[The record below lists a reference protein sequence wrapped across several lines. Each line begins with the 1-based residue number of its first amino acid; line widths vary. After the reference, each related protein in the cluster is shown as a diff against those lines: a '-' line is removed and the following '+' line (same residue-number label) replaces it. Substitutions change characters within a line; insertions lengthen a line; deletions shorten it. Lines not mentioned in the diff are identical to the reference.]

1 MLWCAIY
8 LHLLPLEVFQRT
20 AIDSHATTSIDSK
33 RSPRHPSFHPTK
45 SSSGNF
51 MPVGLQLAI
60 CDKQK
65 VLIASHAAQ
74 ALGIHGGMK
83 RATALALAPDVAL
96 LDRNIDRE
104 QTALSQ
110 VATWALQFT
119 PSVSLENQG
128 LVMEIEPSLRLFNGL
143 ENLLTLVKNGLQSL
157 GFSAQLACTTTPLG
171 AWLLAQHSDGIVAD
185 QSSHLNR
192 RLSEL
197 PLSLFPQASQHLTAL
212 NAIGAHTLKELV
224 QLPRAGLSRRFGKGL
239 LEEIDKALGKTPDL
253 RAYFDAPL
261 EFHSK
266 LELMA
271 QVENSEA
278 LLFAARRMLVEL
290 TGWLS
295 ARHCAVKALTLVAQH
310 DDRGPKLSTPT
321 VFEINFSEPTRE
333 IARLSDLLREKL
345 NVLQLR
351 APAHTLQLHC
361 TEVEVLPSATG
372 HLFMLPQTAQQNLGR
387 LVEKLQTRLG
397 AHQVQQIKLNPDYR
411 PESAFVMHNFEV
423 NSPRAA
429 TLKEPDSAYM
439 AMPQSH
445 GLPRPLWL
453 LATPQ
458 PLEERNQRP
467 FWQGALQLLAG
478 PERIE
483 GGWWDDHFI
492 QRDYFIAE
500 DTQNNLYWIYRE
512 RGNHKQNIDPGWF
525 MQGRF
530 G

>member
-1 MLWCAIY
+1 MLWCALY

-20 AIDSHATTSIDSK
+20 TVD
-33 RSPRHPSFHPTK
+33 
-45 SSSGNF
+45 
-51 MPVGLQLAI
+51 LQLAI
-60 CDKQK
+60 CDKHK
-65 VLIASHAAQ
+65 VLIASTAAQ
-74 ALGIHGGMK
+74 ALGVHGGVK

-96 LDRNIDRE
+96 LDRSIAKE
-104 QTALSQ
+104 QEAVMQ

-119 PSVSLENQG
+119 PCVSIEIGPEAKG
-128 LVMEIEPSLRLFNGL
+128 LVMEIEPSLRLFKGL
-143 ENLLTLVKNGLQSL
+143 ENLLSLIKTGLDSL

-185 QSSHLNR
+185 QSAHLNR
-192 RLSEL
+192 RLSEM
-197 PLSLFPQASQHLTAL
+197 PLSLFPQSSQHLSAL
-212 NAIGAHTLKELV
+212 NAIGAHTLKDIV
-224 QLPRAGLSRRFGKGL
+224 QLPRAGLSRRFGKGV
-239 LEEIDKALGKTPDL
+239 LEEIDKALGKIPDP
-253 RAYFDAPL
+253 RQYFEAPL

-271 QVENSEA
+271 QVETSEA
-278 LLFAARRMLVEL
+278 LLFAAKRMLVEL

-295 ARHCAVKALTLVAQH
+295 ARHCAVKSFQLIAEH
-310 DDRGPKLSTPT
+310 DDRGPKLSLPT
-321 VFEINFSEPTRE
+321 VFEIHLSEPTRE

-361 TEVEVLPSATG
+361 TDVHVLPSATG

-387 LVEKLQTRLG
+387 LVEKLQARLG
-397 AHQVQQIKLNPDYR
+397 ANQVQKIKLNPDYR
-411 PESAFVMHNFEV
+411 PESAFVLHNFEITA
-423 NSPRAA
+423 NKSLSA
-429 TLKEPDSAYM
+429 KEPDAEYM
-439 AMPQSH
+439 ATPQAH

-453 LATPQ
+453 LAKPQ

-483 GGWWDDHFI
+483 GGWWDNHFI

-500 DTQNNLYWIYRE
+500 DIQNNLYWIYRE
-512 RGNHKQNIDPGWF
+512 RGNHKQKIEPGWF

>member
-1 MLWCAIY
+1 MLWCALY

-20 AIDSHATTSIDSK
+20 TVD
-33 RSPRHPSFHPTK
+33 
-45 SSSGNF
+45 
-51 MPVGLQLAI
+51 LQLAI
-60 CDKQK
+60 CDKHK
-65 VLIASHAAQ
+65 VLIASKSAQ
-74 ALGIHGGMK
+74 ALGLQSGIK

-96 LDRNIDRE
+96 LDRSIAKE
-104 QTALSQ
+104 QEAVMQ

-119 PSVSLENQG
+119 PCVSIEMGLEAKG
-128 LVMEIEPSLRLFNGL
+128 LVMEIEPSLRLFKGL
-143 ENLLTLVKNGLQSL
+143 ENLLSLIKTGLDSL
-157 GFSAQLACTTTPLG
+157 GFSAQIACTTTPLG

-185 QSSHLNR
+185 QSAHLNR
-192 RLSEL
+192 RLSEM
-197 PLSLFPQASQHLTAL
+197 PLSLFPQASQHLSAL
-212 NAIGAHTLKELV
+212 NAIGAHTLKDIV
-224 QLPRAGLSRRFGKGL
+224 QLPRAGLSRRFGKGV
-239 LEEIDKALGKTPDL
+239 LEEIDKALGKSPDL
-253 RAYFDAPL
+253 REYFEAPL

-271 QVENSEA
+271 QVETSEA
-278 LLFAARRMLVEL
+278 LLFAAKRMLVEL

-295 ARHCAVKALTLVAQH
+295 ARHCAVKAFELIAEH
-310 DDRGPKLSTPT
+310 DDRGPKLSLPT
-321 VFEINFSEPTRE
+321 VFEIHFSEPTRE

-361 TEVEVLPSATG
+361 TDVHVLPSATG

-387 LVEKLQTRLG
+387 LVEKLQARLG
-397 AHQVQQIKLNPDYR
+397 ANQVQKIKLTPDYR
-411 PESAFVMHNFEV
+411 PESAFVLHNFEITANKSV
-423 NSPRAA
+423 SA
-429 TLKEPDSAYM
+429 KEPDAEYM
-439 AMPQSH
+439 ATPQAH

-453 LATPQ
+453 LAKPQ

-467 FWQGALQLLAG
+467 FWQGTLQLLAG

-483 GGWWDDHFI
+483 GGWWDNHFI

-500 DTQNNLYWIYRE
+500 DIQNNLYWIYRE
-512 RGNHKQNIDPGWF
+512 RGNHKQKIEPGWF

>member
-1 MLWCAIY
+1 MLWCALY

-20 AIDSHATTSIDSK
+20 TVD
-33 RSPRHPSFHPTK
+33 
-45 SSSGNF
+45 
-51 MPVGLQLAI
+51 LQLAI
-60 CDKQK
+60 CDKHK
-65 VLIASHAAQ
+65 VLIASNAAQ
-74 ALGIHGGMK
+74 ALGVQAGIK

-96 LDRNIDRE
+96 LDRSIAKE
-104 QTALSQ
+104 QEAVMQ

-119 PSVSLENQG
+119 PSVSLETQG

-143 ENLLTLVKNGLQSL
+143 ENLIALVKNGLNSL

-171 AWLLAQHSDGIVAD
+171 AWLLAQHCDGIMAD
-185 QSSHLNR
+185 QSAHLNR
-192 RLSEL
+192 RLSDM
-197 PLSLFPQASQHLTAL
+197 PISLFPQASQHLNAL
-212 NAIGAHTLKELV
+212 NAIGAHTLKDIV
-224 QLPRAGLSRRFGKGL
+224 QLPRAGLSRRFGKGV
-239 LEEIDKALGKTPDL
+239 LEEIDKALGKIPDP
-253 RAYFDAPL
+253 RQYFEAPL

-271 QVENSEA
+271 QVETSEA
-278 LLFAARRMLVEL
+278 LLFAAKRMLVEL

-295 ARHCAVKALTLVAQH
+295 ARHCAVKAFELIAEH
-310 DDRGPKLSTPT
+310 DDRGPKLSLPT
-321 VFEINFSEPTRE
+321 VFEIHLNEPTRE

-361 TEVEVLPSATG
+361 TDVHVLPSATG

-387 LVEKLQTRLG
+387 LVEKLQARLG
-397 AHQVQQIKLNPDYR
+397 ANQVQKIKLNPDYR
-411 PESAFVMHNFEV
+411 PESAFVLHNFEIE
-423 NSPRAA
+423 SKTASSG
-429 TLKEPDSAYM
+429 TLVAKEPDATYM
-439 AMPQSH
+439 ATPQAH

-453 LATPQ
+453 LAKPQ

-483 GGWWDDHFI
+483 GGWWDNHFI

-500 DTQNNLYWIYRE
+500 DIQNNLYWIYRE
-512 RGNHKQNIDPGWF
+512 RGNHKQNIEPGWF

>member
-1 MLWCAIY
+1 MLWCALY
-8 LHLLPLEVFQRT
+8 LHLLPLEVFQR
-20 AIDSHATTSIDSK
+20 AAV
-33 RSPRHPSFHPTK
+33 
-45 SSSGNF
+45 N
-51 MPVGLQLAI
+51 LQLAI
-60 CDKQK
+60 CDKHK
-65 VLIASHAAQ
+65 VLIASDSAQ
-74 ALGIHGGMK
+74 ALGVHGGIK
-83 RATALALAPDVAL
+83 RATALALAPDIAL
-96 LDRNIDRE
+96 VDRNIIKE
-104 QTALSQ
+104 QEAVMQ

-119 PSVSLENQG
+119 PSVSLEAQG
-128 LVMEIEPSLRLFNGL
+128 LVMEVEPSLRLFSGL
-143 ENLLTLVKNGLQSL
+143 ENLIKLVKTGLNSL
-157 GFSAQLACTTTPLG
+157 GFSAQIACATTPLG
-171 AWLLAQHSDGIVAD
+171 AWLLAQYSDGQVAD
-185 QSSHLNR
+185 QPAHLNR
-192 RLSEL
+192 RLSEM
-197 PLSLFPQASQHLTAL
+197 PLSLFPQANQHLSAL
-212 NAIGAHTLKELV
+212 NAIGAHTLKDIV
-224 QLPRAGLSRRFGKGL
+224 QLPRAGLSRRFGKGV
-239 LEEIDKALGKTPDL
+239 LEEIDKALGKIHDP
-253 RAYFDAPL
+253 RQYFEAPL

-278 LLFAARRMLVEL
+278 LLFAAKRMLVEL

-295 ARHCAVKALTLVAQH
+295 ARHCAVKSFQLIAEH
-310 DDRGPKLSTPT
+310 DDRGPKLSPPT
-321 VFEINFSEPTRE
+321 VFDIHMNDPTRE

-361 TEVEVLPSATG
+361 TDVHMLPSATG

-387 LVEKLQTRLG
+387 LVEKLQARLG
-397 AHQVQQIKLNPDYR
+397 ANQVQKIQLNPDYR
-411 PESAFVMHNFEV
+411 PESAFALHNF
-423 NSPRAA
+423 A
-429 TLKEPDSAYM
+429 KEPDSAYI
-439 AMPQSH
+439 AAPRTH

-453 LATPQ
+453 LAKPQ

-467 FWQGALQLLAG
+467 FWQGVLQLLAG

-483 GGWWDDHFI
+483 GGWWDNHFV

>member
-1 MLWCAIY
+1 MLWCALY

-20 AIDSHATTSIDSK
+20 TV
-33 RSPRHPSFHPTK
+33 
-45 SSSGNF
+45 N
-51 MPVGLQLAI
+51 LQLAI
-60 CDKQK
+60 CDKHK
-65 VLIASHAAQ
+65 VLIASKAAQ
-74 ALGIHGGMK
+74 ALGVHGGIK
-83 RATALALAPDVAL
+83 RATALALAPEVVL
-96 LDRNIDRE
+96 LDRSISKE
-104 QTALSQ
+104 QEAVMQ

-119 PSVSLENQG
+119 PCVSIEMSLEAKG
-128 LVMEIEPSLRLFNGL
+128 LVMEIEPSLRLFKGL
-143 ENLLTLVKNGLQSL
+143 ENLLSLIKTGLDSL

-185 QSSHLNR
+185 QSAHLNR
-192 RLSEL
+192 RLSEM
-197 PLSLFPQASQHLTAL
+197 PLSLFPQASQHLSAL
-212 NAIGAHTLKELV
+212 NAIGAHTLKDIV
-224 QLPRAGLSRRFGKGL
+224 QLPRAGLSRRFGKGV
-239 LEEIDKALGKTPDL
+239 LEEIDKALGKIPDP
-253 RAYFDAPL
+253 REYFEAPL

-271 QVENSEA
+271 QVETSEA

-295 ARHCAVKALTLVAQH
+295 ARHCAVKVFKLIAEH
-310 DDRGPKLSTPT
+310 DDRGPKLSLPT
-321 VFEINFSEPTRE
+321 VFEIHFSEPTRE

-361 TEVEVLPSATG
+361 TDVHVLPSATG
-372 HLFMLPQTAQQNLGR
+372 HLFMLPQNAQQNLGR
-387 LVEKLQTRLG
+387 LVEKLQARLG
-397 AHQVQQIKLNPDYR
+397 ANQVQKIKLNPDYR
-411 PESAFVMHNFEV
+411 PESAFVLHNFEIQT
-423 NSPRAA
+423 NKSLSA
-429 TLKEPDSAYM
+429 KEPDAEYM
-439 AMPQSH
+439 ATPHAH

-453 LATPQ
+453 LAKPQ

-483 GGWWDDHFI
+483 GGWWDNHFI

-500 DTQNNLYWIYRE
+500 DIQNNLYWIYRE
-512 RGNHKQNIDPGWF
+512 RGNHKQNIEPGWF

>member
-1 MLWCAIY
+1 MLWCALY
-8 LHLLPLEVFQRT
+8 LHLLPIEVFQRT
-20 AIDSHATTSIDSK
+20 ASPSEHHA
-33 RSPRHPSFHPTK
+33 
-45 SSSGNF
+45 
-51 MPVGLQLAI
+51 PVGLQLAI
-60 CDKQK
+60 CDKHK
-65 VLIASHAAQ
+65 VLMASAAAQ
-74 ALGIHGGMK
+74 ALGVHGGIK

-96 LDRNIDRE
+96 LDRNIDKE
-104 QTALSQ
+104 LAALNQ

-119 PSVSLENQG
+119 PSVSLEARG

-143 ENLLTLVKNGLQSL
+143 ENLIALIKNGLNSL

-171 AWLLAQHSDGIVAD
+171 AWLIAQHSDGVVAD
-185 QSSHLNR
+185 QSAHLNR
-192 RLSEL
+192 RLSEM
-197 PLSLFPQASQHLTAL
+197 PLSLFPQASQHLAAL
-212 NAIGAHTLKELV
+212 NAIGAHTLKDIV
-224 QLPRAGLSRRFGKGL
+224 QLPRAGLSRRFGKGV
-239 LEEIDKALGKTPDL
+239 LEEVDRALGKIPDP
-253 RAYFDAPL
+253 RQYFEAPL

-278 LLFAARRMLVEL
+278 LLFAAKRMLVEL

-295 ARHCAVKALTLVAQH
+295 ARHCAVKTFELVAEH
-310 DDRGPKLSTPT
+310 DDRGPKLSQPT
-321 VFEINFSEPTRE
+321 IFEIHLSEPTRE

-361 TEVEVLPSATG
+361 TDVHVLPSATG

-397 AHQVQQIKLNPDYR
+397 ANQVQKIKLNPDYR
-411 PESAFVMHNFEV
+411 PESAFALHNFEISSTKNV
-423 NSPRAA
+423 VA
-429 TLKEPDSAYM
+429 KEPDTAYM
-439 AMPQSH
+439 ATPQAHS
-445 GLPRPLWL
+445 LPRPLWL
-453 LATPQ
+453 LAKPQ

-483 GGWWDDHFI
+483 GGWWDNHFI

-500 DTQNNLYWIYRE
+500 DIRNNLYWIYRE
-512 RGNHKQNIDPGWF
+512 RGNHKQNIEPGWF
-525 MQGRF
+525 MQGLF